1 MVRRIEVAATW
12 VWRVAVAALLLAITG
27 ITIAQVVARYGLNN
41 SIVWAEELNRLLFI
55 WLIVLGAAGA
65 DHMRIGLLADRPR
78 LRRPLAMVAA
88 VGALGA
94 IALLAWGAW
103 NLSAMFSFDRYVT
116 LDLSKWWYFAAL
128 TVGGSVWAVASV
140 WREVFHPGGGTPL

>member
-1 MVRRIEVAATW
+1 MIPRIEWAATW
-12 VWRVAVAALLLAITG
+12 LWRVAVAGLMLAITA

-41 SIVWAEELNRLLFI
+41 SIVWAEELNRLLFV

-65 DHMRIGLLADRPR
+65 DHMRIGLLADRPA
-78 LRRPLAMVAA
+78 LKRPLGIVAA

-94 IALLAWGAW
+94 IALLAWGAFK
-103 NLSAMFSFDRYVT
+103 LQSMFAFDRYVT

-128 TVGGSVWAVASV
+128 TVGGSVWAIAMV
-140 WREVFHPGGGTPL
+140 WREVVHPGGGAPQ

>member
-1 MVRRIEVAATW
+1 MIQRIETAATW
-12 VWRVAVAALLLAITG
+12 IWRVAVAGLLLSITA

-65 DHMRIGLLADRPR
+65 DHMRIGLIADLPG
-78 LRRPLAMVAA
+78 LSRPLRVVAA
-88 VGALGA
+88 LGALGA
-94 IALLAWGAW
+94 ITLLAWGAW
-103 NLSAMFSFDRYVT
+103 KLSAMFSFDRYVT

-128 TVGGSVWAVASV
+128 TVGGAVWAVAGV
-140 WREVFHPGGGTPL
+140 WREVFHPGGGAPQ

>member
-1 MVRRIEVAATW
+1 MVQRIEWAATW
-12 VWRVAVAALLLAITG
+12 LWRVAVAALMLAITV

-41 SIVWAEELNRLLFI
+41 SIVWAEELNRLLFV

-65 DHMRIGLLADRPR
+65 DHMRIGLLADQPR
-78 LRRPLAMVAA
+78 FRRPLRVVAA

-94 IALLAWGAW
+94 IALLAWGAY
-103 NLSAMFSFDRYVT
+103 NLSAMFNFDRYVT

-128 TVGGSVWAVASV
+128 TVGGSVWGIASV
-140 WREVFHPGGGTPL
+140 WHELFHPGGGAPL